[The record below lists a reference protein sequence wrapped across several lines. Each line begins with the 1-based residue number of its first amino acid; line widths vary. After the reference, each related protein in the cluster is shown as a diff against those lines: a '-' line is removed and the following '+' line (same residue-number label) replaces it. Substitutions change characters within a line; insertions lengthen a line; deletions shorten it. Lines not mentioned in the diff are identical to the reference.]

1 VVRVDELLLFGRGR
15 DKTEEL
21 PFPPVLFIDFLSL
34 YSFWIARASAEKLRR
49 ALARKTD
56 EALGLASAEARAPSA
71 GSRARA
77 RGEASA
83 DDDEQLD
90 RGETVVAFFANAA
103 VAGATTVE
111 LLVVVDG
118 AVAASAA
125 AASLTSGERSRR
137 ESAAAAR
144 AARGRHAAD
153 AHRMRRRAMVEFG
166 TWREVAD

>member
-1 VVRVDELLLFGRGR
+1 MVRVDELLLFGRGR

-83 DDDEQLD
+83 DDGGD